1 MEEFRQT
8 YLSLCKEEGVL
19 PQDSLMDHLQQDGGA
34 AILDLRGHN
43 LPIDTCTV
51 LAKAF
56 QTDTFFTK
64 VILSD
69 CMLSERGVKEI
80 LTGLSSNKTV
90 KVLDLKGNNLTSTGA
105 EALGTFLTQNT
116 TLQRLVLEWNALGM
130 LEESFALFCSG
141 LAANTGLMQLDLR
154 NNQINHR
161 GVSELASAIKCNST
175 LEVLDLRWNNIGLLG
190 GRTLLEALKRNN
202 NIVHLQLTG
211 NNMPREIL
219 TSLQQATEHNAQRRS
234 TLRESRNKTL
244 VLSKEI
250 RSLKEEKGQQVLSLM
265 ETIKN
270 QKDELGKSNRST
282 SIEISKLQGALNER
296 MSTVSSLTDKLRIVN
311 AALTLSEQK
320 NHDLYGELKRVKAE
334 KEEQMVKQNRER
346 KRLQEDSTLKEEKLL
361 REIQNL
367 TEANGLLKYKLEEM
381 ERRCK
386 VQQQQI
392 FELKHDLSNSTAE
405 LKLQAAQAGDR
416 LIVEKQRFKQALEEM
431 DDLHQKEVKH
441 VNQRLEETEKAL
453 EESIFKMKRQRV
465 QLEEE
470 LSKAKSA
477 GVAERTR
484 SEEERGR
491 VQAQR
496 CMEKEHVTAL
506 EEKFQSV
513 ETSLK
518 ETQEYCSQQKQT
530 ISDLLATKGQQ
541 GIEVDRLQRR
551 IEVLQQELLSKDQE
565 RMAEV
570 STVRMEK
577 QEELRHLQTEQVG
590 LLEKISTLEREYKVL
605 STNHNE
611 TLQDKERQIS
621 SFLEKL
627 QLKEAEIQRMREE
640 EAHRASQLQN
650 AILTYMQ
657 GSLKK

>member
-270 QKDELGKSNRST
+270 QKDELGKSNR
-282 SIEISKLQGALNER
+282 
-296 MSTVSSLTDKLRIVN
+296 LRIVN